1 MQQLPEPA
9 GCFRKVPAEEKAGRF
24 LARKSN
30 FPIALLLPIVC
41 SPITPSARG
50 HNWAGMWP
58 AGCLWRATPASP
70 DAARRPLAS
79 RARNHPSI
87 TQRNKREGGAE
98 AGRPRPRPRARSARA
113 TCRRPGD
120 RRISGRQSQPRPC
133 TAPAGRRRHP
143 RTRGAPPPTGP
154 AVSGSDQAVTPARR
168 THRTQAKRS
177 RARLWTKPSA
187 LASCPGRS
195 GRAAPATGGTV
206 REKTCGC
213 VNAQRLLGY

>member
-1 MQQLPEPA
+1 
-9 GCFRKVPAEEKAGRF
+9 
-24 LARKSN
+24 
-30 FPIALLLPIVC
+30 
-41 SPITPSARG
+41 
-50 HNWAGMWP
+50 MWP
-58 AGCLWRATPASP
+58 AGRLLPVACNAGLSGRRPP
-70 DAARRPLAS
+70 PAARRPLAS

-154 AVSGSDQAVTPARR
+154 AVGGSDQAVTPARR

-177 RARLWTKPSA
+177 RARQWTKPSA

-195 GRAAPATGGTV
+195 GRAGHGRNSAGEDLRLRKCPATAWV
-206 REKTCGC
+206 
-213 VNAQRLLGY
+213 L

>member
-1 MQQLPEPA
+1 
-9 GCFRKVPAEEKAGRF
+9 
-24 LARKSN
+24 
-30 FPIALLLPIVC
+30 
-41 SPITPSARG
+41 
-50 HNWAGMWP
+50 MWP
-58 AGCLWRATPASP
+58 AGRLLPVACNAGLSGRRPPPARVTGTEPSIDHATEQKGGRGRSRAATPTP
-70 DAARRPLAS
+70 S
-79 RARNHPSI
+79 RAVGTGNL
-87 TQRNKREGGAE
+87 
-98 AGRPRPRPRARSARA
+98 
-113 TCRRPGD
+113 RPGD

-154 AVSGSDQAVTPARR
+154 AVGGSDQAVTPARR